1 MDGLIK
7 ALYSQRNTRDQLDPP
22 SQRSLV
28 CAQTSLQFRSRDLRA
43 FQDRSAPGTPGIR
56 PVSLEGDK
64 HLLGRRGGPCRA
76 SRSMVIVVAAHLK
89 STRRSSLGIPC
100 TVAPNQE

>member
-1 MDGLIK
+1 MDGVIE
-7 ALYSQRNTRDQLDPP
+7 ALYSQRNTRDQLDPL

-28 CAQTSLQFRSRDLRA
+28 CAQTSLQFRSPDLSA
-43 FQDRSAPGTPGIR
+43 FPDRCAPGTPGIR
-56 PVSLEGDK
+56 LAFHEGDRD
-64 HLLGRRGGPCRA
+64 LLGCHDRPCRTI
-76 SRSMVIVVAAHLK
+76 RSMVMVVAAHLK

>member
-1 MDGLIK
+1 MDGVIE

-56 PVSLEGDK
+56 PVSLEADK
-64 HLLGRRGGPCRA
+64 DLLGCRDRPCRA
-76 SRSMVIVVAAHLK
+76 IRSMVMVVAGHLK
-89 STRRSSLGIPC
+89 STRRPALAIPC
-100 TVAPNQE
+100 PMAPNQE

>member
-1 MDGLIK
+1 MDGVIE
-7 ALYSQRNTRDQLDPP
+7 ALYSQRNSRDQLDPP

-64 HLLGRRGGPCRA
+64 DLLGCRDRPCPA
-76 SRSMVIVVAAHLK
+76 IPSMVLVVAAHLNR
-89 STRRSSLGIPC
+89 TLLPPLGLPF
-100 TVAPNQE
+100 